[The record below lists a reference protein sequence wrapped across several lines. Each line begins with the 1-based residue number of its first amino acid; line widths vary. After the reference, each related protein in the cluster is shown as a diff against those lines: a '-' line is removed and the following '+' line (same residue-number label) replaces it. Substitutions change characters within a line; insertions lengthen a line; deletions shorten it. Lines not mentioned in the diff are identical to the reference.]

1 MSNFFFF
8 ADPLVDG
15 KLSCRFLILPF
26 PPLRVL
32 VEDSAVLLSLAV
44 GIVLTLKKG

>member
-15 KLSCRFLILPF
+15 KLSCRFLILAF
-26 PPLRVL
+26 APLRVL
-32 VEDSAVLLSLAV
+32 VEDSAVLISLDA
-44 GIVLTLKKG
+44 GIGPPPKKG